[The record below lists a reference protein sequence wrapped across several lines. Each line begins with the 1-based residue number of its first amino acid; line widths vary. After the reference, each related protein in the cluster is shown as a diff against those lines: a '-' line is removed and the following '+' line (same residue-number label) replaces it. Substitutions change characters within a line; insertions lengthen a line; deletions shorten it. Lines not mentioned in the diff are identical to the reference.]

1 MWKLA
6 LCQTDVVFKYP
17 DANYARIEKAIVEA
31 AKKWGRYRS
40 FTRNVEYRLCFK

>member
-17 DANYARIEKAIVEA
+17 DANYARIEK
-31 AKKWGRYRS
+31 
-40 FTRNVEYRLCFK
+40 

>member
-31 AKKWGRYRS
+31 AKNGQISQFYQKCGIQ
-40 FTRNVEYRLCFK
+40 VML